1 MDMAHLALYRKFR
14 PLVFDDVVGQERVV
28 HTIRNQIKSDSF
40 AHAYL
45 FNGIRGT
52 GKTTIAKIFARAINC
67 LNPQGVNPCNE
78 CSVCKSILNNA
89 SMDIIEMDAASNN
102 SVDDIREI
110 NENVNFPPS
119 NAKYKV
125 YIIDEVH
132 MLSKGAFNALLKTL
146 EEPPAYVVFMLATT
160 EPNKI
165 PDTILSRCQR
175 YDLKRVGKS
184 DVLKR
189 ITHIMETLDLT
200 YEPEAVDIIISKGE
214 GSVRDSLSILDQCLS
229 YSEDLTYDLVIKTLG
244 LIEISILNDL
254 VEAFIKKDTNKA
266 INLIHSTINEGKDV
280 HQLIESLIEHFRNLL
295 LVKMH
300 KNPENI
306 IDASEE
312 QIKLFLKQ
320 SESFKLVEMTRA
332 LNILIEAEGS
342 IKYSTHSKVLLEM
355 AIIKLFALEND
366 YSIEGLTLKL
376 EALEEKIE
384 NLDFQKIGQSPST
397 NETIKQNATK
407 DNSLSQ
413 RNERRRE
420 IKKPEVKYET
430 TDSIGAF
437 IDEGTQMKVSIDEI
451 QSKWSEVLKIVK
463 KVKIQIYAFLIET
476 DPVDTKGNRIVLK
489 LHEDYKFHG
498 DNLMKAKNR
507 KVIEDILQKVYSKG
521 LTIDITYQDIQKK
534 TKINDEMSVDEEL
547 STYFSDY
554 DKVLEIKE

>member
-1 MDMAHLALYRKFR
+1 MAHLALYRKFR
-14 PLVFDDVVGQERVV
+14 PLIFDDVVGQERVV
-28 HTIRNQIKSDSF
+28 HTIRNQIESDSF

-67 LNPQGVNPCNE
+67 LNPRGVNPCNE
-78 CSVCKSILNNA
+78 CSVCQSILNNA

-146 EEPPAYVVFMLATT
+146 EEPPEYVVFMLATT

-175 YDLKRVGKS
+175 YDLKRVGRS

-189 ITHIMETLDLT
+189 ITYIMESLELT
-200 YEPEAVDIIISKGE
+200 YEQEAVDVIISKGE

-229 YSEDLTYDLVIKTLG
+229 YSEDLTYALVIKTLG
-244 LIEISILNDL
+244 LIEISILNDI
-254 VEAFIKKDTNKA
+254 VEAFINKDTNKA
-266 INLIHSTINEGKDV
+266 INLVHSTIDEGKDV

-300 KNPENI
+300 KNPTNL
-306 IDASEE
+306 IDASED
-312 QIKLFLKQ
+312 QVQLFLKQ
-320 SESFKLVEMTRA
+320 SEAFDLIELTRA
-332 LNILIEAEGS
+332 INILIEAEGT

-355 AIIKLFALEND
+355 AIIKMFTLEND
-366 YSIEGLTLKL
+366 HSVEGLILKVK
-376 EALEEKIE
+376 ALEEKIE
-384 NLDFQKIGQSPST
+384 NFDFQK
-397 NETIKQNATK
+397 
-407 DNSLSQ
+407 LSQ
-413 RNERRRE
+413 QNDAKVENKQSFHQKSSNQLTKGKKSQE
-420 IKKPEVKYET
+420 KPEVKYET
-430 TDSIGAF
+430 TESIEAF

-476 DPVDTKGNRIVLK
+476 EPIDTKGNKIILK
-489 LHEDYKFHG
+489 LDEDYKFHG
-498 DNLMKAKNR
+498 DNLMKAKN
-507 KVIEDILQKVYSKG
+507 KKTIEDILQKVYSKG
-521 LTIDITYQDIQKK
+521 LTIDVTYQDLQKK
-534 TKINDEMSVDEEL
+534 TEINDDISVDEEL
-547 STYFSDY
+547 TSYFSDY

>member
-1 MDMAHLALYRKFR
+1 MAHLALYRKFR

-254 VEAFIKKDTNKA
+254 VEAFIEKDTNKA

-312 QIKLFLKQ
+312 QIQLFLKQ

-355 AIIKLFALEND
+355 AIIKLFTLEND

-397 NETIKQNATK
+397 NETINHNDTK
-407 DNSLSQ
+407 VKSLSQ
-413 RNERRRE
+413 RNERKRE
-420 IKKPEVKYET
+420 VKKPEVKYET
-430 TDSIGAF
+430 TDSIEAF

-476 DPVDTKGNRIVLK
+476 DPVGTKGNRIVLK

-507 KVIEDILQKVYSKG
+507 KIIEDILQKVYSKG

-534 TKINDEMSVDEEL
+534 TKINDGISVDEEL

>member
-1 MDMAHLALYRKFR
+1 MAHLALYRKFR
-14 PLVFDDVVGQERVV
+14 PLVFDDVVGQARVV
-28 HTIRNQIKSDSF
+28 HTIENQIESDSF

-119 NAKYKV
+119 HAKYKV

-146 EEPPAYVVFMLATT
+146 EEPPPYVVFMLATT

-175 YDLKRVGKS
+175 YDLKRVGRN

-189 ITHIMETLDLT
+189 ITHIMQSLDLA
-200 YEPEAVDIIISKGE
+200 YEKEAVDIIISKGE

-229 YSEDLTYDLVIKTLG
+229 NSEELTYDLVINTLG
-244 LIEISILNDL
+244 LIEISLLNDL
-254 VEAFIKKDTNKA
+254 VEAFINKDTNKA
-266 INLIHSTINEGKDV
+266 INLIHSTINEGKDI

-300 KNPENI
+300 KNPENL
-306 IDASEE
+306 IDASKE
-312 QIKLFLKQ
+312 QTQLFLKQ
-320 SESFKLVEMTRA
+320 SESFNLVELTRA
-332 LNILIEAEGS
+332 INILIEAEGS
-342 IKYSTHSKVLLEM
+342 IKYSTHGKVLLEM
-355 AIIKLFALEND
+355 AIIKMFTLEND
-366 YSIEGLTLKL
+366 YSVEGLILKID
-376 EALEEKIE
+376 ALEEKID
-384 NLDFQKIGQSPST
+384 NLDFQQ
-397 NETIKQNATK
+397 IKQNSHV
-407 DNSLSQ
+407 DDVSSQ
-413 RNERRRE
+413 RVISRGQDSETSPDTSKARGQG
-420 IKKPEVKYET
+420 KVKYET
-430 TDSIGAF
+430 SDSIEAF
-437 IDEGTQMKVSIDEI
+437 IDEGTQMKVSIEEI
-451 QSKWSEVLKIVK
+451 QSKWNEVLKIVK

-476 DPVDTKGNRIVLK
+476 DPVATKGNKIVLK

-498 DNLMKAKNR
+498 DNLMKAKN
-507 KVIEDILQKVYSKG
+507 KKTIEDILQKVYSKG
-521 LTIDITYQDIQKK
+521 LTIDVTYKDIQKK
-534 TKINDEMSVDEEL
+534 TKVTDDISVDEEL

>member
-1 MDMAHLALYRKFR
+1 MAHLALYRKFR

>member
-14 PLVFDDVVGQERVV
+14 PLIFDDVVGQERVV
-28 HTIRNQIKSDSF
+28 HTIRNQIESDSF

-146 EEPPAYVVFMLATT
+146 EEPPEYVVFMLATT

-175 YDLKRVGKS
+175 YDLKRVGRN

-189 ITHIMETLDLT
+189 ITHIMETLEIT
-200 YEPEAVDIIISKGE
+200 YEQEAVDVIISKGE

-229 YSEDLTYDLVIKTLG
+229 YSEELTYDLVIKTLG
-244 LIEISILNDL
+244 LIEISILNAL
-254 VEAFIKKDTNKA
+254 VEAFINKDTNKA
-266 INLIHSTINEGKDV
+266 INLVHSTINEGKDV

-300 KNPENI
+300 KNPEKL
-306 IDASEE
+306 IDASED
-312 QIKLFLKQ
+312 QIQLFLKQ
-320 SESFKLVEMTRA
+320 SEAFELIELTRA
-332 LNILIEAEGS
+332 INILIEAEGT

-355 AIIKLFALEND
+355 AIIKMFTLEND
-366 YSIEGLTLKL
+366 HSVEGLILKVK
-376 EALEEKIE
+376 ALEEKIE
-384 NLDFQKIGQSPST
+384 NFDFQKITQQNNSSLKENEKSLTQKDSRQSIER
-397 NETIKQNATK
+397 NK
-407 DNSLSQ
+407 SQ
-413 RNERRRE
+413 E
-420 IKKPEVKYET
+420 KPEVKYET
-430 TDSIGAF
+430 TDSIEAF

-476 DPVDTKGNRIVLK
+476 EPIDTKGNKIILK

-507 KVIEDILQKVYSKG
+507 KTIEDILQKVFSKG
-521 LTIDITYQDIQKK
+521 LTIDVTYQDVQKK
-534 TKINDEMSVDEEL
+534 TEINDQISVDEEL
-547 STYFSDY
+547 TSYFSDY

>member
-14 PLVFDDVVGQERVV
+14 PLIFDDVVGQERVV
-28 HTIRNQIKSDSF
+28 HTIKNQIKSDSF

-67 LNPQGVNPCNE
+67 LNPQGVYPCNE
-78 CSVCKSILNNA
+78 CSVCQSILSSA

-110 NENVNFPPS
+110 NDNVNFPPS

-146 EEPPAYVVFMLATT
+146 EEPPEYVVFMLATT

-175 YDLKRVGKS
+175 YDLKRVGRN

-189 ITHIMETLDLT
+189 LEYIMEALELT
-200 YEPEAVDIIISKGE
+200 YEQEAMDIIISKGE

-229 YSEDLTYDLVIKTLG
+229 YSEELTYDLVIKTLG
-244 LIEISILNDL
+244 LIEISLLNDL
-254 VEAFIKKDTNKA
+254 IEAFIKKDTNRA
-266 INLIHSTINEGKDV
+266 INIIHSTIDEGKDV
-280 HQLIESLIEHFRNLL
+280 HQLIESLIEHFRSLL

-300 KNPENI
+300 KNPNKLIE
-306 IDASEE
+306 ASEE
-312 QIKLFLKQ
+312 QIQLFLKQ
-320 SESFKLVEMTRA
+320 SESFELIELTRA
-332 LNILIEAEGS
+332 INILIDAES
-342 IKYSTHSKVLLEM
+342 NIKYSTHGKVLLEM
-355 AIIKLFALEND
+355 AVIKMFTLEND
-366 YSIEGLTLKL
+366 HSIEGLILKVKDL
-376 EALEEKIE
+376 ENKIE
-384 NLDFQKIGQSPST
+384 NLDFQ
-397 NETIKQNATK
+397 NIKQSISSKEKTIENSSNQGSSRTK
-407 DNSLSQ
+407 
-413 RNERRRE
+413 RE
-420 IKKPEVKYET
+420 EKQKPKVKYET
-430 TDSIGAF
+430 TDSIEAF
-437 IDEGTQMKVSIDEI
+437 IDEGTQMKISIEEV
-451 QSKWSEVLKIVK
+451 QSKWNEVLKIVK

-476 DPVDTKGNRIVLK
+476 EPIDTKGNKIVLK

-498 DNLMKAKNR
+498 DNLMKTKNR
-507 KVIEDILQKVYSKG
+507 KTIEDILQKVYSKA
-521 LTIDITYQDIQKK
+521 LTIDVTYQDVQKK
-534 TKINDEMSVDEEL
+534 TKIDEGISVDEEL

>member
-1 MDMAHLALYRKFR
+1 MAHLALYRKFR
-14 PLVFDDVVGQERVV
+14 PLIFDDVVGQERVV
-28 HTIRNQIKSDSF
+28 HTIRNQIESDSF

-146 EEPPAYVVFMLATT
+146 EEPPEYVVFMLATT

-175 YDLKRVGKS
+175 YDLKRVGRN

-189 ITHIMETLDLT
+189 ITHIMETLEIT
-200 YEPEAVDIIISKGE
+200 YEQEAVDVIISKGE

-229 YSEDLTYDLVIKTLG
+229 YSEELTYDLVIKTLG
-244 LIEISILNDL
+244 LIEISILNAL
-254 VEAFIKKDTNKA
+254 VEAFINKDTNKA
-266 INLIHSTINEGKDV
+266 INLVHSTINEGKDV

-300 KNPENI
+300 KNPEKL
-306 IDASEE
+306 IDASED
-312 QIKLFLKQ
+312 QIQLFLKQ
-320 SESFKLVEMTRA
+320 SEAFELIELTRA
-332 LNILIEAEGS
+332 INILIEAEGT

-355 AIIKLFALEND
+355 AIIKMFTLEND
-366 YSIEGLTLKL
+366 HSVEGLILKVK
-376 EALEEKIE
+376 ALEEKIE
-384 NLDFQKIGQSPST
+384 NFDFQKITQQNNSSLKENEKSLTQKDSRQSIER
-397 NETIKQNATK
+397 NK
-407 DNSLSQ
+407 SQ
-413 RNERRRE
+413 E
-420 IKKPEVKYET
+420 KPEVKYET
-430 TDSIGAF
+430 TDSIEAF

-476 DPVDTKGNRIVLK
+476 EPIDTKGNKIILK

-507 KVIEDILQKVYSKG
+507 KTIEDILQKVFSKG
-521 LTIDITYQDIQKK
+521 LTIDVTYQDVQKK
-534 TKINDEMSVDEEL
+534 TEINDQISVDEEL
-547 STYFSDY
+547 TSYFSDY